1 MGQIQNAILNTLG
14 SIQQMAQL
22 YKLTDAYANKLK
34 NLSEKE
40 AKDKYGRFLER
51 NKVDAEILKT
61 PLSEEEKAKYEEEF
75 KDIFTRRENESE
87 TAFGNRRKR
96 KGDASGPGL
105 EAQLDNVY
113 GSFSGDLLSDEYK
126 DIVRKRNF
134 VYQKNKELDKQ
145 REQTN
150 RAKRKN
156 NTLNKAQEQADTNG
170 NIEKAK
176 NMAKGGNQ

>member
-1 MGQIQNAILNTLG
+1 MGQIQNAILNSLG

-22 YKLTDAYANKLK
+22 YKLTDAYTNKLK
-34 NLSEKE
+34 NISEKE
-40 AKDKYGRFLER
+40 AKDKYSKYLER

-75 KDIFTRRENESE
+75 KDIFTRREGERE
-87 TAFGNRRKR
+87 VDFGNRRKKR
-96 KGDASGPGL
+96 GDASGPGL
-105 EAQLDNVY
+105 EAQLDNIY

-145 REQTN
+145 RAKENET
-150 RAKRKN
+150 KRKN
-156 NTLNKAQEQADTNG
+156 NTLNKAQEQANTNE

-176 NMAKGGNQ
+176 NMAKGGKK

>member
-14 SIQQMAQL
+14 SVQQMSQL

-34 NLSEKE
+34 NVSEKE
-40 AKDKYGRFLER
+40 AKDKYSRFLER

-75 KDIFTRRENESE
+75 KDVFTRREGERE
-87 TAFGNRRKR
+87 ADFGNRRKKR
-96 KGDASGPGL
+96 GDASGPGL
-105 EAQLDNVY
+105 ETQLDNIY

-145 REQTN
+145 RARERELT
-150 RAKRKN
+150 R
-156 NTLNKAQEQADTNG
+156 KAQEQADTNG

-176 NMAKGGNQ
+176 NMARGGNK

>member
-1 MGQIQNAILNTLG
+1 MGQIQNSILNSIG
-14 SIQQMAQL
+14 SVQQMLQL

-113 GSFSGDLLSDEYK
+113 SSFSGDLLSDEYK
-126 DIVRKRNF
+126 DLVKKRAF
-134 VYQKNKELDKQ
+134 VTQKNKELDNQ
-145 REQTN
+145 R
-150 RAKRKN
+150 RKEVE
-156 NTLNKAQEQADTNG
+156 TLRKAQEQADTNE
-170 NIEKAK
+170 NISISK
-176 NMAKGGNQ
+176 NIAKGGKK